1 MWETDDEKME
11 YDAQVEERG
20 EATLH
25 QSNVAWAGD
34 IEQDLVI
41 EIPLPDGSIARAT
54 LTPDNAAV
62 LLRQICQVMEVEAP
76 ALPWYDAPTA
86 PLGKSVVRF
95 DGDDIPW

>member
-1 MWETDDEKME
+1 MWETTEDKVEF
-11 YDAQVEERG
+11 DAQVEERG
-20 EATLH
+20 EATLL

-62 LLRQICQVMEVEAP
+62 LLRQICKVMEVEAP
-76 ALPWYDAPTA
+76 ALPWYDAPT
-86 PLGKSVVRF
+86 KSVARF